1 MALYRAEQARMSFS
15 SEAAPGGYMEIIGI
29 TTDAGDW
36 TGVMNNTVLASGTD
50 SASSTAAFLTDTTA
64 SFITAGVVP
73 GDTILNTTDTS
84 TGVIISLTANTVVA
98 TMSSGTWA
106 SGDGYSIQQTMLPG
120 SRSVTFD
127 GASGTLAV
135 GNYIL
140 LGTAGA
146 ENAEIRRVISLG
158 SYGGTAATGTIFLD
172 YPTGFP
178 HVTNSLVDE
187 KTNAFP
193 TGSTYTAADTG
204 GSPQGTAGDGGINF
218 ATFLPGV
225 YESITTPDL
234 TPEFLPQYFLRDSNT
249 RNWSYMY
256 RGKQS
261 FAGSLSNILLLN
273 GQPLKYPFGAV
284 ATTAGTKSNTDS
296 LNGGTVVGDRVINL
310 TSGTGYTAGKWIQ
323 IDTDASNKAE
333 VRQILVLSTNT
344 LTLNYPLMIT
354 HADGVATYE
363 ASGVYTHTMQE
374 DAKLPT
380 MTWNVLMRDSDE
392 TADNDFI
399 RRYVGGICNQA
410 TLSGAEGEMLR
421 YSWDDVQF
429 MDLVHNQ
436 TRHSSVT
443 GDSATAD
450 LMANSSSMLLSPL
463 GIGADMPYIVPA
475 TGNQVLD
482 TPVYPRTEP
491 YYFSQGT
498 LSFFGVEFAR
508 IVNFSLQISNNV
520 EAKYYVSD
528 KGGKRI
534 PSEFIEKNRDYR
546 MSVSIALPDSF
557 SSSST
562 TKSLWK
568 ELILEGNYRGNG
580 VQALMGFDMSLT
592 FTRDTNETITI
603 TSPSSNASTSFD
615 SQGCFF
621 SRATHNIDQES
632 PLQVD
637 GEIIMRDCKVV
648 VIDAIPVY
656 A

>member
-1 MALYRAEQARMSFS
+1 MAIYRAEQARMSFA
-15 SEAAPGGYMEIIGI
+15 SEAAPGGYMEIIDTMAAQTSNPGTTALDGAHAAGSRALTIDGGTGI
-29 TTDAGDW
+29 TYFEVGQYILIEAAG
-36 TGVMNNTVLASGTD
+36 TAVTETRRIQRIKGTD
-50 SASSTAAFLTDTTA
+50 
-64 SFITAGVVP
+64 
-73 GDTILNTTDTS
+73 TI
-84 TGVIISLTANTVVA
+84 
-98 TMSSGTWA
+98 
-106 SGDGYSIQQTMLPG
+106 Y
-120 SRSVTFD
+120 
-127 GASGTLAV
+127 
-135 GNYIL
+135 
-140 LGTAGA
+140 
-146 ENAEIRRVISLG
+146 
-158 SYGGTAATGTIFLD
+158 LD
-172 YPTGFP
+172 YPTAFP
-178 HVTNSLVDE
+178 HADDVAVVE
-187 KTNAFP
+187 KLNTSPVGN
-193 TGSTYTAADTG
+193 TYTAVEAG
-204 GSPQGTAGDGGINF
+204 GSPQGATAGLGGVNF

-273 GQPLKYPFGAV
+273 GQPLKYPFGSV
-284 ATTAGTKSNTDS
+284 ATTGTDSGNGAGTVLTAS
-296 LNGGTVVGDRVINL
+296 LVGARVL
-310 TSGTGYTAGKWIQ
+310 VLSSSAGANYAAGEFIQ
-323 IDTDASNKAE
+323 VDVAGLAE
-333 VRQILVLSTNT
+333 VRQVLARSTDT
-344 LTLNYPLMIT
+344 LTLNYPLMIA
-354 HADGVATYE
+354 HAAGVACNQVTTP
-363 ASGVYTHTMQE
+363 YTHTMQE
-374 DAKLPT
+374 DSKLPT

-436 TRHSSVT
+436 VQHSSVT
-443 GDSATAD
+443 GNSATAD
-450 LMANSSSMLLSPL
+450 IVKNSSSMLLSPL
-463 GIGADMPYIVPA
+463 GIGADMPNA
-475 TGNQVLD
+475 SGAFG
-482 TPVYPRTEP
+482 TPVYPTTEP
-491 YYFSQGT
+491 YYFSQGSLT
-498 LSFFGVEFAR
+498 FFGVEFAR

-528 KGGKRI
+528 TGGKRI

-557 SSSST
+557 SSSAA

-568 ELILEGNYRGNG
+568 ELILEGNYAGNG
-580 VQALMGFDMSLT
+580 TSTLTGFDMSLT
-592 FTRDTNETITI
+592 FTRATNETITI
-603 TSPSSNASTSFD
+603 TSPSSTATNAFD

-621 SRATHNIDQES
+621 AKATHNIDQES

>member
-15 SEAAPGGYMEIIGI
+15 SEAAPGGYMEIIDTVAAQGSSPG
-29 TTDAGDW
+29 TTTL
-36 TGVMNNTVLASGTD
+36 TGAH
-50 SASSTAAFLTDTTA
+50 AA
-64 SFITAGVVP
+64 
-73 GDTILNTTDTS
+73 
-84 TGVIISLTANTVVA
+84 
-98 TMSSGTWA
+98 
-106 SGDGYSIQQTMLPG
+106 G
-120 SRSVTFD
+120 SRSLT
-127 GASGTLAV
+127 V
-135 GNYIL
+135 GGIAQFEVGQYVLIEAA
-140 LGTAGA
+140 GTAVT
-146 ENAEIRRVISLG
+146 EIRRIIAIKPLTL
-158 SYGGTAATGTIFLD
+158 YLD

-178 HVTNSLVDE
+178 HAATTDVVE
-187 KTNAFP
+187 KLNTSP
-193 TGSTYTAADTG
+193 TGSTYTAATTG

-225 YESITTPDL
+225 YETITTPDL

-273 GQPLKYPFGAV
+273 GQPLKYPFGKV
-284 ATTAGTKSNTDS
+284 ATTAGTQANADAINMAAGS
-296 LNGGTVVGDRVINL
+296 LVGDRVI
-310 TSGTGYTAGKWIQ
+310 TIDDATGYTVGKWIQ
-323 IDTDASNKAE
+323 VDTNASNKSE
-333 VRQILVLSTNT
+333 VRQILGVSSNT
-344 LTLNYPLMIT
+344 LTLNYPLLSA
-354 HADGVATYE
+354 HADDAVVYE

-392 TADNDFI
+392 TADNDLI
-399 RRYVGGICNQA
+399 RRYVGGICNRA

-450 LMANSSSMLLSPL
+450 IVKNSSSMLLSPI
-463 GIGADMPYIVPA
+463 GIGADMPNA
-475 TGNQVLD
+475 SGAFG
-482 TPVYPRTEP
+482 TPVYPTTEP
-491 YYFSQGT
+491 YYFSQGS
-498 LSFFGVEFAR
+498 LIFFGIEFAR
-508 IVNFSLQISNNV
+508 IVNFSLEISNNV
-520 EAKYYVSD
+520 EPKYYVSD
-528 KGGKRI
+528 TGGKRI
-534 PSEFIEKNRDYR
+534 PSEFIEKNREYR

-568 ELILEGNYRGNG
+568 ELILEGNYAGNG
-580 VQALMGFDMSLT
+580 TSSLRGFDMSMV
-592 FTRDTNETITI
+592 FTRGTNDTITV
-603 TSPSSNASTSFD
+603 TSPSSTATNAFD

-648 VIDAIPVY
+648 VVDAIPVY

>member
-1 MALYRAEQARMSFS
+1 MAIYRAEQVRFSFS
-15 SEAAPGGYMEIIGI
+15 SEASPGGYMEII
-29 TTDAGDW
+29 D
-36 TGVMNNTVLASGTD
+36 TVEAQTSSPGT
-50 SASSTAAFLTDTTA
+50 ATIVGAHAA
-64 SFITAGVVP
+64 
-73 GDTILNTTDTS
+73 
-84 TGVIISLTANTVVA
+84 
-98 TMSSGTWA
+98 
-106 SGDGYSIQQTMLPG
+106 G
-120 SRSVTFD
+120 SRSLTVNSTSNF
-127 GASGTLAV
+127 AV
-135 GNYIL
+135 GQYVLIEAA
-140 LGTAGA
+140 GTAIT
-146 ENAEIRRVISLG
+146 EIRRVISVRTSTL
-158 SYGGTAATGTIFLD
+158 YLD

-178 HVTNSLVDE
+178 HAHNIDVVE
-187 KTNAFP
+187 KLNTSP

-273 GQPLKYPFGAV
+273 GQPLKYPFGKV
-284 ATTAGTKSNTDS
+284 HTTAATQTNQDAINMPASGDPTAAASVLAGS
-296 LNGGTVVGDRVINL
+296 FVGDRVI
-310 TSGTGYTAGKWIQ
+310 TIDSATGYTVGKWIQ
-323 IDTDASNKAE
+323 VDTNASNKAE
-333 VRQILVLSTNT
+333 VRQIVAVSTND
-344 LTLNYPLMIT
+344 LTLNYPLLSA
-354 HADGVATYE
+354 HADDAFVYE

-399 RRYVGGICNQA
+399 RRYVGGICSKA
-410 TLSGAEGEMLR
+410 TLSADEGEMLR

-429 MDLVHNQ
+429 LDMVHNQ
-436 TRHSSVT
+436 TRHSSVA
-443 GDSATAD
+443 GDNATD
-450 LMANSSSMLLSPL
+450 DIVKNSSSMLLSPL
-463 GIGADMPYIVPA
+463 GIGADMPYIAPA
-475 TGNQVLD
+475 TGNQVLT

-491 YYFSQGT
+491 YYFSHGSLT
-498 LSFFGVEFAR
+498 FFGVEFAR
-508 IVNFSLQISNNV
+508 IRNFSLDISNNV
-520 EAKYYVSD
+520 EARYYMND
-528 KGGKRI
+528 QGGKRI
-534 PSEFIEKNRDYR
+534 PSEFQEARREYR

-557 SSSST
+557 SSSAT

-592 FTRDTNETITI
+592 FTRATNETITI
-603 TSPSSNASTSFD
+603 TSPSTGASTLFD